1 MPILRPQGSR
11 LESDAGVSHRPHNG
25 GSGLGVGLPGA
36 REFVRCGVANG
47 HVVIHDEQD
56 IGSADCD
63 LLGHRHTEEGGMEDR
78 EQNGGDETRDDGYPV
93 HREARRLVGR

>member
-1 MPILRPQGSR
+1 M
-11 LESDAGVSHRPHNG
+11 LEVGEADTVGEESVETGCLDFAYMTADVG
-25 GSGLGVGLPGA
+25 GP
-36 REFVRCGVANG
+36 

-56 IGSADCD
+56 NGSADCGFLD
-63 LLGHRHTEEGGMEDR
+63 HRHTKEGGMENR